1 VHAES
6 RAQIPSAVEDR
17 KILRQPDL

>member
-1 VHAES
+1 VHAEP
-6 RAQIPSAVEDR
+6 RAEIPSAVEDL